1 MHVFALF
8 LFFAL
13 GVTTVSMVAERILN
27 TAEELRAV
35 ILVGLGV
42 GLAWA
47 VDFNLWSMWNLHARA
62 DWLGIT
68 LSGAFVGGGAY
79 FWHVVLGFFSGLLR
93 KFHDEAAT
101 LEKTEQ
107 IHGLATGG
115 FGARSRR
122 PAERTG

>member
-1 MHVFALF
+1 MHVFSLF

-13 GVTTVSMVAERILN
+13 GVTVSMVAERLLN

-42 GLAWA
+42 GFGVGGRFQPM
-47 VDFNLWSMWNLHARA
+47 VDVEPAPA
-62 DWLGIT
+62 PAGWLGIT

-79 FWHVVLGFFSGLLR
+79 FWHVVLGFFSGLSR